1 MSDLQTKIGGG
12 LSRIQDGLQQGKNKL
27 QTAQEVSQLRK
38 TASDAATNREK
49 IIKQLGELA
58 YRLVRKGD
66 IQHTELYEQAERV
79 IQYDIELYHANRDLE
94 IQLRKES
101 NGQTC
106 ECGATVSEEDTF
118 CGSCGKKVDVPEPP
132 SVPTNTCIKCQ
143 ESIPEVAQF
152 CGCCGTKNG

>member
-66 IQHTELYEQAERV
+66 VQHTELNEQAERV

-118 CGSCGKKVDVPEPP
+118 CGSCGNKVDVHESP
-132 SVPTNTCIKCQ
+132 SVATNTCIKCQ